1 MPSKPPTRRQ
11 QKMMSLIKEQVSD
24 IIQNRLNDPRIEGF
38 VTVTDVNLSPDIRNA
53 DIYLSVMAPDE
64 TIEKRTHIAI
74 QHATKHIQTLLAE
87 RMTTRFVPILRL
99 LKDEKIKKTLETLR
113 VIEEAAQE
121 YRQKDEDLQDID
133 ESQDDIDQSQN
144 DTE

>member
-1 MPSKPPTRRQ
+1 MPTKPPTRRQ
-11 QKMMSLIKEQVSD
+11 QKMMSLIKEQLSD

-38 VTVTDVNLSPDIRNA
+38 VTITEVNLSPDIRNA
-53 DIYLSVMAPDE
+53 DVYLSVMAADE
-64 TIEKRTHIAI
+64 IIEKRTHIAI
-74 QHATKHIQTLLAE
+74 RHATKHIQSLLAE

-121 YRQKDEDLQDID
+121 YREKDGQLPDLD
-133 ESQDDIDQSQN
+133 ESQDDIDQNQE

>member
-11 QKMMSLIKEQVSD
+11 QKIMSLIKEAVSD

-38 VTVTDVNLSPDIRNA
+38 VTVTQVDVSPDVRNA
-53 DIYLSVMAPDE
+53 DIYLSVMAKTE

-74 QHATKHIQTLLAE
+74 QHATKHIQSLLAE

-99 LKDEKIKKTLETLR
+99 LKDEKIKKTLDTLR
-113 VIEEAAQE
+113 VIEEAARE
-121 YRQKDEDLQDID
+121 YREKDAARQDS
-133 ESQDDIDQSQN
+133 EENQEE
-144 DTE
+144 TE

>member
-11 QKMMSLIKEQVSD
+11 QKIMSLIKVVVSD

-38 VTVTDVNLSPDIRNA
+38 VTVTEVDVSPDNRNA
-53 DIYLSVMAPDE
+53 DIYISVMASDE
-64 TIEKRTHIAI
+64 TIEKRTLIAV
-74 QHATKHIQTLLAE
+74 QHATKHIQSLLAE

-99 LKDEKIKKTLETLR
+99 LKDEKIKKTLDTLR
-113 VIEEAAQE
+113 VIEEAAKE
-121 YRQKDEDLQDID
+121 YREKDDALQETD
-133 ESQDDIDQSQN
+133 ENQE

>member
-11 QKMMSLIKEQVSD
+11 EKIKSLIKVTVSD

-38 VTVTDVNLSPDIRNA
+38 VTVTEVDVSPDIRNA
-53 DIYLSVMAPDE
+53 DIFISVMAADE

-74 QHATKHIQTLLAE
+74 QHATKHIQSLLAE

-99 LKDEKIKKTLETLR
+99 LKDEKIKKTLDTLR

-121 YRQKDEDLQDID
+121 YREKDSVEQDID
-133 ESQDDIDQSQN
+133 ESQE